1 MVKRRELKQKSIRG
15 EVFNLKKRFQKNNEY
30 GFTLIVVL
38 MVLVVLSILGLSIN
52 AIASNSVK
60 ISTGERDDQSVF
72 YIAEAG
78 LTVEIAEIEETA
90 TEVYNSTEN
99 EAEFF
104 NTLNARIIAASK
116 SSSATFENTQ
126 EKETK
131 ARIDVEELNTGNPR
145 EYKIVSVGTIG
156 SKARKVKAIISI
168 EWSENNEIIDDLL
181 FYSKIFSFHGTA
193 VNAESGSIIMDGI
206 ETHSL
211 NGGSSLN
218 IKNMYFNGP
227 VKMNG
232 GSASFGSKN
241 DPGRIYVNGD
251 LDFWEGTRNVY
262 GDVRVNGNFRLKDA
276 IINGDVYVNGDLE
289 LGWTPQIKKNIY
301 YTGKLIIPS
310 NYNQSLLS
318 KVIGVDSVDSFT
330 IPMVDFDLKEDS
342 WYINNGYVVKGNE
355 TGTIPQNSKMLVDNY
370 KNNSWQSITGQVVIV
385 SKGDIILRGGNGFT
399 GALIAPNGKVEYSG
413 DGVFNGVII
422 SKNEIKLSA
431 GGNTINYKSLNEIF
445 GSDIPLVV
453 NDVLGEGNNENGSA
467 AKDVKLTIKS
477 SIKEE

>member
-1 MVKRRELKQKSIRG
+1 
-15 EVFNLKKRFQKNNEY
+15 
-30 GFTLIVVL
+30 

-52 AIASNSVK
+52 AISSNSVK
-60 ISTGERDDQSVF
+60 TSTGERDDQSVF

-78 LTVEIAEIEETA
+78 LTVEIAEIEETT

-104 NTLNARIIAASK
+104 NVLNTKIIAVSK
-116 SSSATFENTQ
+116 LSSTTFENTQ
-126 EKETK
+126 GKETK
-131 ARIDVEELNTGNPR
+131 AQIDVEELNTGNPR
-145 EYKIVSVGTIG
+145 EYKITSEGTIG
-156 SKARKVKAIISI
+156 NKARRVNAIISI
-168 EWSENNEIIDDLL
+168 EWSESNEITDDLL

-227 VKMNG
+227 VYMNG

-241 DPGRIYVNGD
+241 DPGHIYVNGD

-262 GDVRVNGNFRLKDA
+262 GDVRVNGKFRLKDA

-301 YTGKLIIPS
+301 YTGKLITPS

-318 KVIGVDSVDSFT
+318 KVIRVDSVDSFT
-330 IPMVDFDLKEDS
+330 IPIVDFDLKEDS

-355 TGTIPQNSKMLVDNY
+355 TGNIPPNAKMLVDNY
-370 KNNSWQSITGQVVIV
+370 ANSSWQSITGQVVIV
-385 SKGDIILRGGNGFT
+385 SKGDIILRGGSGFT

-431 GGNTINYKSLNEIF
+431 GGNTINYLPLNEIF
-445 GSDIPLVV
+445 GNDIPLIV
-453 NDVLGEGNNENGSA
+453 NDNSDEGNNENGSA
-467 AKDVKLTIKS
+467 AKDVKVTIKS